1 MNSFNKE
8 MMMFSPRIGS
18 REYILDESQNL
29 ELNTYATWGD
39 MTPMYDWNDNL
50 GRKWDND
57 QKKYVP
63 SDETRIDQND
73 YTKAAGVRS
82 IFNKYHVVF
91 QSDDIRMGD
100 NVPLIDTPGMRK
112 DIKNNSNCSVKN
124 LVQQSQSG
132 ALGAETYDYS
142 DFAYCKHLGKISN
155 NYMITLRRF
164 PVPIN
169 DYINTPGYNENLTK
183 GKNGFSKKGD
193 FIFPASLGCMVTWLG
208 APGNDIENILRYDY
222 SMPFK
227 QMKSELQ
234 ENKLDDSQSPLNALF
249 SAFDPNY
256 QKQVR
261 DGYAGAAI
269 STFGGPF
276 KNCANAPY
284 KDLVSQRDATK
295 VYGPVDTIND
305 TYIRSDEGLQ
315 FNHSFSLTFEYELR
329 SYSNINTRQAM
340 LDLLSNIL
348 AVTYT
353 AGDFWGGG
361 IRTTGTARSD
371 LYTNL
376 KIFKKWDNPHE
387 FADAAREDAMTIFGK
402 YNDKGVWELSDGGKG
417 LKGYIDSFKSAL
429 KAIGQGFAGMII
441 GGALNKLGRPQK
453 NFLNSLLSPAPVGL
467 WHVTIGNPFHP
478 IMSFGNMILEKTTIT
493 HTGALGLDD
502 FPTGLK
508 VVVDLKRAK
517 GRDKRDIEKMYLHG
531 INRIYT
537 PVGSERIDD
546 LIKAAPQYK
555 STAIAMDLN
564 QVSQL
569 VSGHDALTKKLLAAK
584 SKTRVLQ
591 NPSGTESALIQASN
605 NTDLTRKIFGTA
617 SMGAIMLT
625 SEEIAYGSVSK
636 KKSETVKP

>member
-39 MTPMYDWNDNL
+39 ITPMYDWNDNL
-50 GRKWDND
+50 EREWDG
-57 QKKYVP
+57 KKYVAN
-63 SDETRIDQND
+63 SKEKRIDKND
-73 YTKAAGVRS
+73 YSNAAGVRS

-100 NVPLIDTPGMRK
+100 NVPLIDTPGTRK
-112 DIKNNSNCSVKN
+112 DIKKNSNCSVKN
-124 LVQQSQSG
+124 LVQQSQLG
-132 ALGAETYDYS
+132 VLGAATYDYS

-169 DYINTPGYNENLTK
+169 DYINTPGYNTNLTK
-183 GKNGFSKKGD
+183 GRNGFSQDGN

-234 ENKLDDSQSPLNALF
+234 DNKLDDSQSPLNALF

-261 DGYAGAAI
+261 EGYAGAAVA
-269 STFGGPF
+269 TFGGPF

-284 KDLVSQRDATK
+284 RDLVSQRDATK

-387 FADAAREDAMTIFGK
+387 FADAARDDAMTIFGK
-402 YNDKGVWELSDGGKG
+402 YNDKGVWEMKTEKGSAGAG
-417 LKGYIDSFKSAL
+417 LKEYIDTFKSAL
-429 KAIGQGFAGMII
+429 KSIGQGFAGMII

-555 STAIAMDLN
+555 STTIAVDRSHM
-564 QVSQL
+564 SQL
-569 VSGHDALTKKLLAAK
+569 FSEHDALKKKL
-584 SKTRVLQ
+584 
-591 NPSGTESALIQASN
+591 E
-605 NTDLTRKIFGTA
+605 NTANSIDLTQPSNDDDLKRKIFGTA
-617 SMGAIMLT
+617 SMDAIMLT
-625 SEEIAYGSVSK
+625 SEEIAYGAVSK
-636 KKSETVKP
+636 KKTETVPAQ